1 MSNEVKNTNASA
13 NVVENAENANT
24 QTAQFAPKSY
34 TRVIIDAN
42 FDNARNCVW
51 LKLNEPFKKGTEDV
65 DSFGKNPK
73 KISECGAHPLFV
85 LCVKAGKKPLTSV
98 CLLLGATIKFNV
110 VFGLAGET
118 IDGFTLEEDTWCVT
132 NVKIS
137 PNNPDQFFIDAAKQ
151 ELQQVD
157 SL

>member
-1 MSNEVKNTNASA
+1 MSKETKT
-13 NVVENAENANT
+13 NVVENEVTNAENANT
-24 QTAQFAPKSY
+24 QTAQFAPKTY

-42 FDNARNCVW
+42 FDNVHNCVW
-51 LKLNEPFKKGTEDV
+51 LKLNEPFNKGTEEV
-65 DSFGKNPK
+65 YSFGKNPK
-73 KISECGAHPLFV
+73 KLAECGAHPLFV

-118 IDGFTLEEDTWCVT
+118 IEGFTFEEDTWCVT

-137 PNNPDQFFIDAAKQ
+137 PNNPDQFFIDAAKS
-151 ELQQVD
+151 ELTAVD